1 MGGREE
7 NVHTRGKKTKQ
18 KKTLHTIQYLFEEKK
33 TKKHLSP

>member
-7 NVHTRGKKTKQ
+7 NVHTRGKKQ
-18 KKTLHTIQYLFEEKK
+18 NKKNLHTIQYLFEEKK